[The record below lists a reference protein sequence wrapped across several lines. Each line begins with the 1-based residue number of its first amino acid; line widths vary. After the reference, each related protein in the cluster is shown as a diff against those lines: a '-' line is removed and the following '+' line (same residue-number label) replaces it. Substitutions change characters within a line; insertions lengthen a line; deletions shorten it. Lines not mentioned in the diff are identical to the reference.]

1 MSSSRRRG
9 AHARR
14 SIACLAATAVCAL
27 AACGPAADPT
37 SSGASA
43 TGSLDAATQQLVGD
57 ATRLLEAARLRAAQD
72 GAVDDDS
79 CLPGE
84 VRRLYRAAGDL
95 PDPAPGLLEVLS
107 SMGYAEIED
116 DLDLRDEDDE
126 IAVLRHPDSRL
137 VFELTVHPHATPNVE
152 IVGKTTCY
160 RKQP

>member
-1 MSSSRRRG
+1 MSSSGRRG

-14 SIACLAATAVCAL
+14 FIACPAATAVCAL
-27 AACGPAADPT
+27 SACGPA
-37 SSGASA
+37 SGGASG
-43 TGSLDAATQQLVGD
+43 TGSLDAATHRLVGD
-57 ATRLLEAARLRAAQD
+57 ATRLLEAARLRADQD

-95 PDPAPGLLEVLS
+95 PDPAPGLLESLT

-126 IAVLRHPDSRL
+126 IAVLRHPDSLL

-160 RKQP
+160 NREN